1 LHFGISFA
9 VFEVRNNIMKIK
21 SKFINNKPGE
31 RFRNSSL
38 PYGTVFA
45 APGGFLLKI
54 YVNTVKT
61 GKERAK
67 HK

>member
-1 LHFGISFA
+1 
-9 VFEVRNNIMKIK
+9 MKIK

-31 RFRNSSL
+31 RFRNLSL
-38 PYGTVFA
+38 PYGTVFV